1 MSSSS
6 MVRKPTLHRYI
17 STKVLL
23 AEGRE
28 TPFAEHCR
36 NYENTY
42 RMLQTEIQ
50 SLKDQVQELHRDL
63 TKHHSL
69 IRSEIMSEILQK
81 SLQMDV
87 QIAAHYSS
95 VEMMRSV
102 FEEVWEE
109 TYQRVANEQEIY
121 EAQLHDLLQLRQENS
136 CLTTITKQI
145 APYVRSIAKVKERL
159 EPRLQEPRE
168 PKEERTQIL
177 LRIDDSSEA
186 ALRDSSPSG
195 TASREQELGTPGDP
209 SPKEEHRGSTQR
221 SGTLSTDRE
230 EPIGSS

>member
-1 MSSSS
+1 M
-6 MVRKPTLHRYI
+6 HRYI

-42 RMLQTEIQ
+42 RVGSAGQDGMGGTGRCCSRGGGAPALQMLQTEIQ
-50 SLKDQVQELHRDL
+50 GLKDQVQELHRDL

-69 IRSEIMSEILQK
+69 IKTEIMSEILQK

-87 QIAAHYSS
+87 QIAAHYSA

-102 FEEVWEE
+102 FEEVRPAEQGPSAAQGPSMAQGPSVLRRSALPGSLSLFQVWEE

-121 EAQLHDLLQLRQENS
+121 EGTDDPHPR
-136 CLTTITKQI
+136 
-145 APYVRSIAKVKERL
+145 APCANPAAVAAARPLARSPA
-159 EPRLQEPRE
+159 P
-168 PKEERTQIL
+168 
-177 LRIDDSSEA
+177 
-186 ALRDSSPSG
+186 
-195 TASREQELGTPGDP
+195 
-209 SPKEEHRGSTQR
+209 
-221 SGTLSTDRE
+221 
-230 EPIGSS
+230 